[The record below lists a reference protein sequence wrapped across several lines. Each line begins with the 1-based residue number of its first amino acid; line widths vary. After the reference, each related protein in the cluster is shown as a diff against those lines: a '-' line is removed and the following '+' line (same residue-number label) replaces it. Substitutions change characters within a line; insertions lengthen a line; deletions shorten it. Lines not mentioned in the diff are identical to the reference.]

1 MRVAAQIVTA
11 SPKMTVTIP
20 DTLKLGISVI
30 AGSPANNVR
39 AGQASMIIPLG
50 ATLPWIISPGP
61 WDAPPTPAKMPR
73 IEATAIVIHPLNLRR
88 VMLVTNAVRAMIKPN
103 SRTRR
108 VQSSKFL
115 HPAQFIYSNAYQ
127 GYLSI
132 VNVLPDLMRNDIY
145 LFDPCT
151 NNSSLGN

>member
-20 DTLKLGISVI
+20 DTLNLGISGI

-39 AGQASMIIPLG
+39 AGQSSMIIPLG

-61 WDAPPTPAKMPR
+61 WDTPPAPAKMPR

-88 VMLVTNAVRAMIKPN
+88 VMLVTNAVRAMIEPN
-103 SRTRR
+103 RRTRR

-115 HPAQFIYSNAYQ
+115 HPAQFIYSHAYQ
-127 GYLSI
+127 GYLPI
-132 VNVLPDLMRNDIY
+132 VNLLPDLMRNDIY

-151 NNSSLGN
+151 NNSSLEN